1 MTQELDERLSRFLL
15 GDTPPARDPMFRLRV
30 LARRER
36 QRFLRRSVMLFAAAL
51 ACIVFFCLVT
61 ATHAGTLQAAVA
73 LASGVV
79 LAVSFS
85 LYAPAVTLIFR
96 SLNSGR

>member
-1 MTQELDERLSRFLL
+1 MAQDSDASLSRFLL
-15 GDTPPARDPMFRLRV
+15 GDAPPVRDPIFRLRV

-36 QRFLRRSVMLFAAAL
+36 QRFRRRSVMLFAAAL
-51 ACIVFFCLVT
+51 ACVVFLYT
-61 ATHAGTLQAAVA
+61 ATATDAGALQAAAA
-73 LASGVV
+73 LALGLV
-79 LAVSFS
+79 LAVSCT